1 MANPIVQRVA
11 AAQGNSFLADQL
23 IRDYLPFIRSEIA
36 KMNAAAEGDE
46 LSIAMIGFHEA
57 IESYQAD
64 RGAFL
69 SYASLVMKNRLI
81 DYYRSEARHRSVSL
95 SSSLGDEDLT
105 LEDTLVDPKDEAAA
119 LEDRSA
125 TAAEIEELSDQL
137 VQFGLSLS
145 DIADHTPK
153 QERTF
158 QSAQAVL
165 RHAREHPEII
175 RELLRTKKLPIK
187 QLVSATGVNR
197 KVIER
202 HRKYLMA
209 LMIIYSNGYDII
221 RDHIGMTFIKEG
233 GARQ

>member
-1 MANPIVQRVA
+1 MANPIVHRVA

-23 IRDYLPFIRSEIA
+23 IRDYLPFIRSEVA
-36 KMNAAAEGDE
+36 KVTNDSSDGDE

-57 IESYQAD
+57 IESYQAE

-69 SYASLVMKNRLI
+69 SYAALVMKNRLI
-81 DYYRSEARHRSVSL
+81 DYFRSENRHRSVSL
-95 SSSLGDEDLT
+95 STSIGEDDLT
-105 LEDTLVDPKDEAAA
+105 LEDTLVDPKDEAAI
-119 LEDRSA
+119 LEDRTA
-125 TAAEIEELSDQL
+125 TVAEIEELSAQL
-137 VQFGLSLS
+137 IQFGLSLS

-153 QERTF
+153 QERTLH
-158 QSAQAVL
+158 SAKTVL
-165 RHAREHPEII
+165 QYARENPAVIQ
-175 RELLRTKKLPIK
+175 ELLRSKKLPIK
-187 QLVSATGVNR
+187 QIVAATGVNR

-233 GARQ
+233 GAR